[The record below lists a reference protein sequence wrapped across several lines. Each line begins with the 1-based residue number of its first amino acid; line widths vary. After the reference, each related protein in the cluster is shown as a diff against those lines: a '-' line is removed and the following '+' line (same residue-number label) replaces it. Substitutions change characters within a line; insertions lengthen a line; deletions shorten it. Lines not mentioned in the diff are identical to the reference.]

1 MTQTMASSV
10 QERSDTVLALVVR
23 GHQDHSLE
31 RVPRPQP
38 GPGEALVA
46 VTHVAVCGTDLRL
59 LRGTLHDADYPVIPG
74 HEWAG
79 RVLAA
84 PTRPELVGQAVVGEG
99 ITPCRACGRCAD
111 GRYNLCIDLDEVG
124 FTRAGAFAEAF
135 TVPAA
140 NLRPLPEG
148 LSGAEACLLE
158 PLCVALHAVE
168 RAPSVAGRSVGV
180 IGAGAVGL
188 LIAQL
193 AVAEGAGTVAVAETS
208 PHRRELAAE
217 LGIGSVAALAEWAGE
232 GQPDLVFDATGV
244 AAVFPQGIRATRP
257 GGDYVLVG
265 YSGEES
271 ITVEPSAIMLR
282 EISVHG
288 VLSGYDQI
296 DRAIEVVSSG
306 AVRLAPLLGPVLPI
320 TDYRVLLDES
330 GIPPLRTVFVT
341 DQA

>member
-1 MTQTMASSV
+1 MTQTLATSAS
-10 QERSDTVLALVVR
+10 ELADTVLALVVR
-23 GHQDHSLE
+23 GHREHALE
-31 RVPRPQP
+31 RVPRPQL
-38 GPGEALVA
+38 GAGEALVA

-59 LRGTLHDADYPVIPG
+59 LRGTLHDAQYPVIPG

-79 RVLAA
+79 RVLVA
-84 PTRPELVGQAVVGEG
+84 PTRPELVGRAVVGEG
-99 ITPCRACGRCAD
+99 ITPCRACRRCAE
-111 GRYNLCIDLDEVG
+111 GRFNLCQDLDEVG

-140 NLRPLPEG
+140 NLRLLPDG
-148 LSGAEACLLE
+148 LSGAEGCLLE
-158 PLCVALHAVE
+158 PLCVALHAVQ

-193 AVAEGAGTVAVAETS
+193 AVAEKASAVSVAETS
-208 PHRRELAAE
+208 PHRREIAAE
-217 LGIGSVAALAEWAGE
+217 LGLASVSALADWAGDE
-232 GQPDLVFDATGV
+232 PDLVFDATGV
-244 AAVFPQGIRATRP
+244 AAVFPQGLQATRP

-320 TDYRVLLDES
+320 TDYRVLLTED
-330 GIPPLRTVFVT
+330 GVPPLRTVFVT